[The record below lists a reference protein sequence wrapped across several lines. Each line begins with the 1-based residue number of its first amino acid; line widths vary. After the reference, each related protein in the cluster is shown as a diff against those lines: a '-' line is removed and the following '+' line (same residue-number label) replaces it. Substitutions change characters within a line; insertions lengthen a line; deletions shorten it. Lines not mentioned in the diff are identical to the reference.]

1 MSVSE
6 PDDRNRMMKWMGMAM
21 VACCA
26 APITIALFLG
36 GGLGVVF
43 GHEAQPRS
51 PNKPTNP
58 KANSDPNPAEL
69 SANALSPAV
78 NWQTGNHTHGLS
90 IDPTNSKVIYLATH
104 HGLIQRT
111 GMGKWLWMQPKQQRA
126 DYMGFTADPT
136 NPRRFYASGHPQTGG
151 NLGFQVSENLAR
163 DWRQISMPGV
173 DFHALA
179 IAPSNPKI
187 FYGFPS
193 SGAQGI
199 QVSTDGGKTWKQSQM
214 NGLKA
219 EPFNLVVD
227 PVNADRVFA
236 VTPAGLYESTERG
249 ENWSLLPNTQTAPVI
264 GLAVQKEADKT
275 VMYGFRAA
283 KSKSGIDRSVDG
295 GQTWQRWGTGTKGI
309 IMYLAI
315 APSNPKMFYAV
326 NRENAVFGSQ
336 DGGKTWKELG

>member
-1 MSVSE
+1 MTE
-6 PDDRNRMMKWMGMAM
+6 PDARNGMMKWMGIAMMACLGVPIV
-21 VACCA
+21 VALA
-26 APITIALFLG
+26 VG
-36 GGLGVVF
+36 GGLGAVF
-43 GHEAQPRS
+43 GRTTQPAS
-51 PNKPTNP
+51 QTV
-58 KANSDPNPAEL
+58 NSTPNPSEL
-69 SANALSPAV
+69 AANTTLYPAV
-78 NWQTGNHTHGLS
+78 KWQTGNHTHGLS
-90 IDPTNSKVIYLATH
+90 VNPSNPNVIYLATH

-111 GMGKWLWMQPKQQRA
+111 DNGKWFWMQPKQQRA
-126 DYMGFTADPT
+126 DYMGFTTDPT
-136 NPRRFYASGHPQTGG
+136 NPNRFYASGHPQTGG

-163 DWRQISMPGV
+163 DWKQISMPGV

-179 IAPSNPKI
+179 IAPSNPKV

-199 QVSTDGGKTWKQSQM
+199 QVSTDGGKTWKQAQM
-214 NGLKA
+214 SGLKA

-236 VTPAGLYESTERG
+236 VTPAGLHQSTDRG

-283 KSKSGIDRSVDG
+283 PSKSGIDRSVDG

-309 IMYLAI
+309 ILYLAI
-315 APSNPKMFYAV
+315 APSNPKVFYAV

>member
-1 MSVSE
+1 MSMSD
-6 PDDRNRMMKWMGMAM
+6 PDDRDRMMKWMGIAM
-21 VACCA
+21 VACCGV
-26 APITIALFLG
+26 PIVVALALG
-36 GGLGVVF
+36 GGLGAFF
-43 GHEAQPRS
+43 GRAT
-51 PNKPTNP
+51 PTSQTVNLT
-58 KANSDPNPAEL
+58 PNPSEL
-69 SANALSPAV
+69 AANITLYPAV
-78 NWQTGNHTHGLS
+78 KWQTGNHTHGLAVN
-90 IDPTNSKVIYLATH
+90 PTNPNVIYLATH

-111 GMGKWLWMQPKQQRA
+111 ETGKWLWMQPKQQRA

-163 DWRQISMPGV
+163 DWTQISMPGV

-179 IAPSNPKI
+179 IAPSNPKV

-199 QVSTDGGKTWKQSQM
+199 QVSTDGGKTWNQAQM

-236 VTPAGLYESTERG
+236 VTSAGLYQSTDRG
-249 ENWSLLPNTQTAPVI
+249 ETWSLLSNTQTAPIV
-264 GLAVQKEADKT
+264 GLAVQREADKT
-275 VMYGFRAA
+275 VMYGFRAD
-283 KSKSGIDRSVDG
+283 KSKPGIDRSVDG
-295 GQTWQRWGTGTKGI
+295 GQTWQKWGTGTKGI

-326 NRENAVFGSQ
+326 NRENAVFQSQ